1 MAAMPQEVVDAR
13 LGRVTRAIYEYLE
26 KTQEDGRRAHLGASL
41 IGKLCRRQVWY
52 TWRWA
57 KNIKHEGRLLQLF
70 KTGHLA
76 EPRFIDDLK
85 AIGAQV
91 VSHDE
96 NGQQFRFTAHGGH
109 FAGSLDGVATG
120 LPYAPKTWAVL
131 EFKTH
136 SHKSFLTLVSKGVKI
151 AKPEHYSQMQIY
163 MLEMGLDRA
172 LYLAKDKDKDE
183 MHDEWITL
191 DKPFAEA
198 EKAKALAIIQADIPP
213 AGVAAEPGAF
223 ECKFCDFKDLCF
235 GEQVPE
241 PTCRSCAHATPVL
254 DRPQPDGSGTWACA
268 RWESDIPLDAQRAGC
283 GGHRYIPIFLAN
295 VAEPQDY
302 HNGDVVYR
310 VRKNGKLFA
319 NGEGPAAF
327 SSAEIH
333 ACPDKAGIPIAGEL
347 KGMFPT
353 AKIIG

>member
-1 MAAMPQEVVDAR
+1 MAAIPQEVAEAR
-13 LGRVTRAIYEYLE
+13 IGRVTAAVYEYLARN
-26 KTQEDGRRAHLGASL
+26 QEDGRRPHLGASI
-41 IGKLCRRQVWY
+41 IGKPCRRQAWY

-57 KNIKHEGRLLQLF
+57 KNIRHDGRLLQLF

-76 EPRFIDDLK
+76 EERFAGDLK

-96 NGQQFRFTAHGGH
+96 NGKQFCFSAHGGH
-109 FAGSLDGVATG
+109 FRGSLDGVATG

-136 SHKSFLTLVSKGVKI
+136 GSRSFATLKSKGVKL

-172 LYLAKDKDKDE
+172 LYLAKNKDTDE
-183 MHDEWITL
+183 MHDEWLTL
-191 DKPFAEA
+191 DKPFAES
-198 EKAKALAIIQADIPP
+198 EKAKALAIIQSDIPP
-213 AGVAAEPGAF
+213 AGVSAEPGAF
-223 ECKFCDFKDLCF
+223 DCKWCDYQDLCF
-235 GEQVPE
+235 GDQVPE

-254 DRPQPDGSGTWACA
+254 DRPQPDGTGTWSCA
-268 RWESDIPLDAQRAGC
+268 KWQADIPLDAQRDGC
-283 GGHRYIPIFLAN
+283 SGHRYIPILLAKT
-295 VAEPQDY
+295 AEAVDY
-302 HNGDVVYR
+302 HNDDVVYR

-319 NGEGPAAF
+319 NGEGPGAL
-327 SSAEIH
+327 SSADIH
-333 ACPDKAGIPIAGEL
+333 ACPDKPGIAIAAEL

-353 AKIIG
+353 ARVIG